1 MSNSLPLSAAQAGV
15 WFAQQLDVDSPAY
28 TAGDC
33 VDIQGPLDA
42 ALFVRAV
49 DHVVASAQAAR
60 TRVVATGEGPRQFV
74 GPPGGEPVTRVIDLR
89 GEDDP
94 EAAAR
99 ALLRA
104 EVARPFDL
112 ASDEPLLR
120 STLLRTADDRHLW
133 CHLYHHIVLDGFAV
147 WLMARRVAE
156 TYTALLS
163 GGPRTTLPELA
174 VEPLLAEDAAYHAS
188 DSRTAAR
195 EFWAGY
201 FAGGFTPT
209 VLARRPTDVVRA
221 FHRGG
226 ATLRAERARLLHDSA
241 ERLGASWA
249 QVVAA
254 AAGAYV
260 QRLTGSDE
268 VLLTLPVHGRTSDT
282 ARRTPGMLT
291 NMVPLRLRVAP
302 GASVGAVVTATAREM
317 RTVLR
322 HHRYRSEEL
331 RRDLGLGSTDRRFF
345 GPVVNIQELDGHLGL
360 GPCAAE
366 TRNLSNGPVED
377 LAINVFSR
385 AGVIEIKVDG
395 NADAYSE
402 DEITEHARRFAHFLE
417 TFAALDADR
426 PVGSIGLLTPAEE
439 ERTVLAGHAGAPGA
453 APVPLSEQLGR
464 RAAVTPDAV
473 AVAAG
478 DERLTYAQLEER
490 AGRLAQVLR
499 ARGARPGRTVA
510 LALPRDT
517 DLPVALLAVLRTGA
531 AYLPVDPTFP
541 AGRTADVLSDA
552 EPVLLVTVSRV
563 AGAIPG
569 GGARLLLDDPA
580 LVAELATAPAAE
592 PDAAPFDPA
601 LPAYVLYTSG
611 STGKPKG
618 VTVSRANLDSLLAAM
633 AAQVPLGPTDRLLA
647 VTTVAFD
654 ISGLEL
660 FLPLL
665 AGATVVLAP
674 EDHVRRP
681 AELARSL
688 RESGITAMQAT
699 PTLWQ
704 EILAED
710 PRCLAG
716 LTVLV
721 GGEALP
727 GPLAGRLTAAARRVV
742 NVYGPTETTIWST
755 AHEVRAGEERAPA
768 IGRPLANTRVQVL
781 DSALRPV
788 PDGTAGELYI
798 SGGGVASG
806 YHGAPA
812 TTATRF
818 VADAFG
824 ALFGEPGGRMYR
836 TGDLVRRRADGDL
849 EFLGRTDE
857 QVKVRGFRVE
867 LGELEAALTRLP
879 SVAAAVA
886 AVRRGPAGDDR
897 LVAYAVPAGEDGI
910 DPVAVRR
917 ALAATLPDHMV
928 PTTLVA
934 LAELPLTA
942 NGKVDRRA
950 LPEPEPEAVVR
961 GRGPRTPQ
969 EEILC
974 ELYAELIGLPS
985 VGIDDG
991 FFDLGGHSLLANQL
1005 IVRARE
1011 TLGIELSFRTLV
1023 DHPTVAGITQRTGVD
1038 TSESAFDVLIP
1049 LRSRGEGDPL
1059 FCLHP
1064 IGGPSWIYS
1073 GLMKHVDATHPI
1085 YGLQPRNLAR
1095 PEEMP
1100 PTIDAMAA
1108 DYLEQIRAVQPK
1120 GPYHFLGW
1128 SFGGVVAQAMAV
1140 LLEEQGEEVA
1150 LLAVMGDYPIDTA
1163 DHPIPTDQEFFAAAV
1178 ESTGYDMST
1187 LQGKTLEAKFVA
1199 TVLRERNSPFAL
1211 FGEYNLLAL
1220 IDIYKNNLKLLIE
1233 HRPRSFHG
1241 RTLFFRPTLGADGKP
1256 LERTAE
1262 ELWFAHLQGPV
1273 DVHEIASRHEHMS
1286 QPEPLGAVGAVV
1298 AGALRALDGT
1308 GTEDHASEGSTR

>member
-1 MSNSLPLSAAQAGV
+1 MSKSLPLSAAQAGV

-33 VDIQGPLDA
+33 VDLHGPLDT
-42 ALFVRAV
+42 ALFGQAV
-49 DHVVASAQAAR
+49 DRAVASAQAAR
-60 TRVVATGEGPRQFV
+60 TRVVVTADGPRQEV
-74 GPPGGEPVTRVIDLR
+74 AVRAGEPVTRVVDLR
-89 GEDDP
+89 GEADP
-94 EAAAR
+94 AASAE

-112 ASDEPLLR
+112 ASGEPLLR
-120 STLLRTADDRHLW
+120 STLVRTADDRHLW
-133 CHLYHHIVLDGFAV
+133 CHLYHHIALDGFAV
-147 WLMARRVAE
+147 WLMARQVAAE
-156 TYTALLS
+156 YTALVS
-163 GGPRTTLPELA
+163 GSAEAEREELA
-174 VEPLLAEDAAYHAS
+174 VEPLLAEDAEYQAS
-188 DSRTAAR
+188 DARTASR

-201 FAGGFTPT
+201 FSDGFTPT
-209 VLARRPTDVVRA
+209 VLAARPAGGVRA
-221 FHRGG
+221 FHRSGV
-226 ATLRAERARLLHDSA
+226 TLRAERAALLHAAAS
-241 ERLGASWA
+241 RLGASWA

-260 QRLTGSDE
+260 QRCAGRAE
-268 VLLTLPVHGRTSDT
+268 VLLTLPVHGRTSGVS
-282 ARRTPGMLT
+282 RRTPGMLT
-291 NMVPLRLRVAP
+291 NMVPLRLRATP
-302 GASVGAVVTATAREM
+302 GTSVGDLVAATAREM

-322 HHRYRSEEL
+322 HHRYRAEEL
-331 RRDLGLGSTDRRFF
+331 RRDLGLTSTDRRFF
-345 GPVVNIQELDGHLGL
+345 GPVVNIQELDGGL
-360 GPCAAE
+360 TMGPCTAE

-377 LAINVFSR
+377 LAVNVFSR
-385 AGVIEIKVDG
+385 AGVVEIEVDG
-395 NADAYSE
+395 NADAYTQ
-402 DEITEHARRFAHFLE
+402 DEIAGHARRFGRFLE
-417 TFAALDADR
+417 AFAGLGADR
-426 PVGSIGLLTPAEE
+426 PVGGIGLLSPEEE
-439 ERTVLAGHAGAPGA
+439 ERTERAGCADALEAP
-453 APVPLSEQLGR
+453 PVPLSEGIARQ
-464 RAAVTPDAV
+464 AAATPDAV
-473 AVAAG
+473 AVVADDGELSYA
-478 DERLTYAQLEER
+478 ELTER
-490 AGRLAQVLR
+490 ADRLAGVLR
-499 ARGARPGRTVA
+499 ERGARPGQTVA
-510 LALPRDT
+510 VALPRGT
-517 DLPVALLAVLRTGA
+517 SLPVALLAVLRTGA
-531 AYLPVDPTFP
+531 AYLPVDPAFP
-541 AGRTADVLSDA
+541 AERTAHVLADA
-552 EPVLLVTVSRV
+552 DPVLLITVSRV

-569 GGARLLLDDPA
+569 GGQRLLLDGSGA
-580 LVAELATAPAAE
+580 VAGASAAPATAPE
-592 PDAAPFDPA
+592 GTPFDPA
-601 LPAYVLYTSG
+601 SPAYLLYTSG

-633 AAQVPLGPTDRLLA
+633 ALHVPLAPADRLLA

-665 AGATVVLAP
+665 AGAATVIAS
-674 EDHVRRP
+674 EDRVRRP
-681 AELARSL
+681 AELARDL
-688 RESGITAMQAT
+688 RGSGITVMQAT

-704 EILAED
+704 EVLAED
-710 PRCLAG
+710 PGCLAG
-716 LTVLV
+716 LTVLT

-727 GPLAGRLTAAARRVV
+727 GPLAARLTAAARRVV

-755 AHEVRAGEERAPA
+755 AHEVPAGEERNPA
-768 IGRPLANTRVQVL
+768 IGRPLAGTRAQVL
-781 DSALRPV
+781 DAALHPV
-788 PDGTAGELYI
+788 PDGLAGELYL
-798 SGGGVASG
+798 SGSGVASG

-812 TTATRF
+812 TTAARF
-818 VADAFG
+818 VADVSG
-824 ALFGEPGGRMYR
+824 ARSGQPGGRMYR
-836 TGDLVRRRADGDL
+836 TGDLVRRRPDGTL
-849 EFLGRTDE
+849 EFLGRADD

-867 LGELEAALTRLP
+867 PGEVEAALTRLAP
-879 SVAAAVA
+879 VASAVVT
-886 AVRRGPAGDDR
+886 VRRGPAGDDR
-897 LVAYAVPAGEDGI
+897 LVAYAVPAGEESI

-917 ALAATLPDHMV
+917 ELASVLPDHMV
-928 PTTLVA
+928 PTTLVT
-934 LAELPLTA
+934 LTELPLTA

-1011 TLGIELSFRTLV
+1011 TLGIELSFRALV
-1023 DHPTVAGITQRTGVD
+1023 DHPTVAEITQRTGVD

-1049 LRSRGEGDPL
+1049 LRSRGTGDPL

-1073 GLMKHVDATHPI
+1073 GLMKHVDASRPI

-1187 LQGKTLEAKFVA
+1187 LEGTTLEAKFVA

-1241 RTLFFRPTLGADGKP
+1241 PALFFRPTLGADGKP

-1262 ELWFAHLQGPV
+1262 ELWFAHMKGPV
-1273 DVHEIASRHEHMS
+1273 EVHEIASRHEHMS
-1286 QPEPLGAVGAVV
+1286 QPEPLGAVGKVV
-1298 AGALRALDGT
+1298 AAALRPPGGGAAG
-1308 GTEDHASEGSTR
+1308 GASEGSTR